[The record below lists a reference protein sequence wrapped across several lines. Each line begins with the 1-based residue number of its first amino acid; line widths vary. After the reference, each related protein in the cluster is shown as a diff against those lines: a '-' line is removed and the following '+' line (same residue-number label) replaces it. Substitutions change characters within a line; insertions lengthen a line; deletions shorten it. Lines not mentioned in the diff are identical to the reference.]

1 MGIYARIANSYPPN
15 YLESYVYRQ
24 FTLRADGL
32 GADWNQQQKRCLM
45 LHNRFARP
53 TTGSAPDVSDPSRSI
68 HLAEPGSRP
77 AAPQT
82 VNLDVV
88 AIVSRRCSAFFAE
101 AAVLVLVFGIL
112 DYLMLKGRIE
122 FEWIVGAFAISV
134 FLLAVSILMDL
145 TAHRWIKAHP

>member
-1 MGIYARIANSYPPN
+1 M
-15 YLESYVYRQ
+15 
-24 FTLRADGL
+24 F
-32 GADWNQQQKRCLM
+32 
-45 LHNRFARP
+45 HNRLARP
-53 TTGSAPDVSDPSRSI
+53 ATGSTSATSPTTDRTRSI
-68 HLAEPGSRP
+68 HLAQPGSQFSEQR
-77 AAPQT
+77 
-82 VNLDVV
+82 VNLDLI

-122 FEWIVGAFAISV
+122 LEWIVGALAISL

>member
-1 MGIYARIANSYPPN
+1 
-15 YLESYVYRQ
+15 
-24 FTLRADGL
+24 
-32 GADWNQQQKRCLM
+32 M
-45 LHNRFARP
+45 LHNPLARP
-53 TTGSAPDVSDPSRSI
+53 ATGSVPAVNDVTRSI
-68 HLAEPGSRP
+68 HIAKSRSRP
-77 AAPQT
+77 ATPPST
-82 VNLDVV
+82 RLDLI

-122 FEWIVGAFAISV
+122 LPWIVGALAISL